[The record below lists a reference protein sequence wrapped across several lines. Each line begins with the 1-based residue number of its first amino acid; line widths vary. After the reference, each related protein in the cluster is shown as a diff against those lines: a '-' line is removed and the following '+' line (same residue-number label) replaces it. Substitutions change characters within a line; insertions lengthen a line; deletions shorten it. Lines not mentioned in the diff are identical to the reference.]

1 MENFE
6 WRLTEYPNK
15 NIRKYNLEL
24 VYKNKNRDM
33 FQKLLD
39 KILELNTG
47 IAAPYK
53 YWFKPEYVARI
64 KEMIQNES
72 KTESKTEIEQ
82 YIQDKSKNLN
92 EFLNFNNTTPKE
104 IIKNHNVLEN
114 INFKKQRDRLT
125 KMVNSRSVGRFK
137 NDDIDISKEDINNI
151 RHIDVNPTD
160 IDFSIEDLDHFIEH
174 FNDDHD
180 LSPESPESQSTPI
193 TKRTIRDINNKRV
206 YPKELRSIYLDFKRN
221 KNFSHCVNV
230 VLKLD
235 DDELIDI
242 LEKKDLD
249 KIVELLRRISELSP
263 HDYMKCM
270 DHLGDY
276 CGSDV
281 VHNYM
286 QVITLIFNYF
296 GSSIDINS
304 KTPIEADNDFM
315 EQTLPYVKKIY
326 GKIIENART
335 INYYKIKRGQCES
348 SDNEIIDRYQTIYDS
363 LFHTKSCET
372 TYPLFDN
379 YKIPGIDK
387 ITQYATNNTLVFV
400 IILIFISFIFSKFVG
415 MMSVQP
421 VPINKN
427 ILQ

>member
-24 VYKNKNRDM
+24 VYKNKDRDM

-39 KILELNTG
+39 KILKLNTG

-53 YWFKPEYVARI
+53 YWFKPEYLARI
-64 KEMIQNES
+64 NEMIQN
-72 KTESKTEIEQ
+72 ESKTEIEQ

-92 EFLNFNNTTPKE
+92 AFLNFNNTTLKE
-104 IIKNHNVLEN
+104 IINNHNALEK

-125 KMVNSRSVGRFK
+125 EMVNRRRKGNTRYEYTKFNK
-137 NDDIDISKEDINNI
+137 KITTEDIDKIKHIEVKPGDIKFTI
-151 RHIDVNPTD
+151 T
-160 IDFSIEDLDHFIEH
+160 DLDHFIEH
-174 FNDDHD
+174 FDDDHD
-180 LSPESPESQSTPI
+180 LSIESPESPSTPM

-221 KNFSHCVNV
+221 KNFSHCVND

-304 KTPIEADNDFM
+304 KTPIQADNDFM
-315 EQTLPYVKKIY
+315 KKTLPYVKKIY

-335 INYYKIKRGQCES
+335 INHYKLKRGECES

-363 LFHTKSCET
+363 LFDTKSCET
-372 TYPLFDN
+372 TYSLFDN
-379 YKIPGIDK
+379 YKLPGIDG
-387 ITQYATNNTLVFV
+387 ITKYATNHTLVFV
-400 IILIFISFIFSKFVG
+400 IILIFISFIFSKFVS
-415 MMSVQP
+415 MMSVQSP
-421 VPINKN
+421 PINKN